1 LKEDFVMKFMV
12 SLLAAALVLAMS
24 FCALAASAEAEAPQ
38 GSAVVAQKENGLID
52 WSKNYIEATGMAVA
66 PKETTGAQAKAL
78 ARRGAIVDLQ
88 RNLLEFLVGVQVD
101 ARTTM
106 NDFMATD
113 RVRSEINGMIK
124 NVDLLDGTWDGESYT
139 VSGRVKLPQ
148 LLVCVAPEIE
158 INSPKPKPEGKPS
171 RTLGKYT
178 GLVIDSRHLPLAPSL
193 AFRVADETGR
203 EVYGINFADPVF
215 AAQSGLA
222 TYYNNIE
229 YAKGEIRVASSPI
242 VTKAVR
248 LSADSVTIV
257 IPNSAA
263 AKIRGSSYDFRRECK
278 VIIVVK

>member
-1 LKEDFVMKFMV
+1 MKFRV
-12 SLLAAALVLAMS
+12 SLLVVALVLAMS
-24 FCALAASAEAEAPQ
+24 SCAPAAPAEVAAPQ

-66 PKETTGAQAKAL
+66 PTGTAGAQAKAL

-124 NVDLLDGTWDGESYT
+124 NVELLEGAWDGESYT

-148 LLVCVAPEIE
+148 LLICVAPEIGG
-158 INSPKPKPEGKPS
+158 NAPKPKAEGTPAKTS
-171 RTLGKYT
+171 GKFT
-178 GLVIDSRHLPLAPSL
+178 GLVIDARHLQLAPSL
-193 AFRVADETGR
+193 AFRVADESGR
-203 EVYGINFADPVF
+203 EVYGINFTDPTF

-229 YAKGEIRVASSPI
+229 YAKGEIRVASNPI
-242 VTKAVR
+242 VTKATR